1 MWGNASGTELQ
12 LEAGSSPGVVK
23 ELTTNKPTD
32 LGCLARRNESLQNQ
46 TSSETLAFSFG
57 IAFLPPRSGI
67 LIQLLAIIEGEDR
80 KELQTNFSQN
90 EVKMKGESFA
100 GLSDYC

>member
-1 MWGNASGTELQ
+1 MCMYASGTELQ
-12 LEAGSSPGVVK
+12 LVVK

-32 LGCLARRNESLQNQ
+32 LGCLAQRNISLQNQ

-57 IAFLPPRSGI
+57 IAFLPLRSCI
-67 LIQLLAIIEGEDR
+67 LITQQLTIIEGEGG
-80 KELQTNFSQN
+80 KELQTNFSQY

-100 GLSDYC
+100 GLNGYC